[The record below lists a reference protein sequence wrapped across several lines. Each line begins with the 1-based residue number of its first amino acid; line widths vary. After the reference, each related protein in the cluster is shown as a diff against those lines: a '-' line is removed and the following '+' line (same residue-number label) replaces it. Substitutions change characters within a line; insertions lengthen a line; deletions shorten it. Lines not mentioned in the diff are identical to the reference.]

1 MQSNWKLLARRIAI
15 SISFAALAVGAGLY
29 IIQRQWNLY
38 LQVALGLF
46 VIGLA
51 LFVALDPGTIRKA
64 LTGRQAR
71 YGSNALILTIAFLGI
86 LIVVNF
92 LANKYTKQWDLTE
105 NQVNTLAKESVDVL
119 KSLQNTVVAK
129 AFFTS
134 SSTNSSS
141 KANVKGLLDK
151 YVYEGGGKFQ
161 YQFVD
166 PNKDPITAQDA
177 GITKDGSLVLY
188 MGTSKQPVS
197 TNAESDITGAMIRL
211 MNPGTH
217 VIYFL
222 TGHGEEDIQG
232 GSDTSYTQL
241 ATELGSKNYQVST
254 LNLLATNQIP
264 PDASVIVIAGPLKPL
279 SEAEVGLLDAY
290 LQNGGSLVV
299 MEGPTIVTQ
308 FGDSPDPL
316 ATDLAQNYGIDLGN
330 NVVIDYG
337 GYQQYSNA
345 LFALAAQYGSHAITQ
360 NMKTQATGFSIA
372 RSISANDAV
381 GTDYSKIQLVLTSDG
396 SWGETDMASIQSNAP
411 KFDQG
416 VDLSGPVSLAVA
428 ATGTTTNARLVVFGN
443 SEFAT
448 NAGYSWY
455 GNGTLILNSID
466 WAAKVENLINLTSKT
481 ATDRTLVIPQ
491 TYTMNLIFLG
501 ALIVIPGAILL
512 AGVGTWIARRRK
524 G

>member
-1 MQSNWKLLARRIAI
+1 
-15 SISFAALAVGAGLY
+15 
-29 IIQRQWNLY
+29 
-38 LQVALGLF
+38 
-46 VIGLA
+46 
-51 LFVALDPGTIRKA
+51 
-64 LTGRQAR
+64 
-71 YGSNALILTIAFLGI
+71 
-86 LIVVNF
+86 
-92 LANKYTKQWDLTE
+92 
-105 NQVNTLAKESVDVL
+105 
-119 KSLQNTVVAK
+119 
-129 AFFTS
+129 
-134 SSTNSSS
+134 
-141 KANVKGLLDK
+141 
-151 YVYEGGGKFQ
+151 
-161 YQFVD
+161 
-166 PNKDPITAQDA
+166 
-177 GITKDGSLVLY
+177 
-188 MGTSKQPVS
+188 
-197 TNAESDITGAMIRL
+197 
-211 MNPGTH
+211 
-217 VIYFL
+217 
-222 TGHGEEDIQG
+222 
-232 GSDTSYTQL
+232 
-241 ATELGSKNYQVST
+241 
-254 LNLLATNQIP
+254 
-264 PDASVIVIAGPLKPL
+264 
-279 SEAEVGLLDAY
+279 LDAY